1 MTSSCRDPLVSG
13 ADRCLRLKAPVVIVG
28 LGELGGEFAKG
39 FLRLGHPVVPVLRGM
54 DPGEVAEAVPGP
66 ELVLVTVAEGDL
78 HPTLAQIPPRWRDRL
93 VLVQNELTPA
103 DWRRHGLENVTVAL
117 VWFEKKPGQALTDIL
132 FTPVYG
138 PKADRIIEALERLK
152 VKTRLLRREDELIF
166 ELARKS
172 LYILTLNIAA
182 LAVDTTVGELWH
194 RHQDLVGRVAA
205 EVLTVLER
213 RFGRPLPREALI
225 EAMAEGIADCP
236 DRRARGRRAGER
248 LARVLAEARQAGIEV
263 PVLASVAETAQSPER
278 SGCGTV
284 MPFAPQPC
292 PDPGKP

>member
-1 MTSSCRDPLVSG
+1 MKT
-13 ADRCLRLKAPVVIVG
+13 AVVIIG

-54 DPGEVAEAVPGP
+54 DPGEVAESVPEP
-66 ELVLVTVAEGDL
+66 ELVLVTVAESDL
-78 HPTLAQIPPRWRDRL
+78 HPVLAQIPLRWRDRL

-103 DWRRHGLENVTVAL
+103 DWQRHGLENVTVAV

-138 PKADRIIEALERLK
+138 PKADQVIGALGRLG
-152 VKTRLLRREDELIF
+152 VKTRLLESEDELIF

-172 LYILTLNIAA
+172 LYILTLNIAS

-194 RHQDLVGRVAA
+194 RHRDLVRRVAGD
-205 EVLTVLER
+205 VLTVLER

-248 LARVLAEARQAGIEV
+248 LARVLAEARQAGIDV
-263 PVLASVAETAQSPER
+263 PVLASIAEAAQSP
-278 SGCGTV
+278 
-284 MPFAPQPC
+284 
-292 PDPGKP
+292 